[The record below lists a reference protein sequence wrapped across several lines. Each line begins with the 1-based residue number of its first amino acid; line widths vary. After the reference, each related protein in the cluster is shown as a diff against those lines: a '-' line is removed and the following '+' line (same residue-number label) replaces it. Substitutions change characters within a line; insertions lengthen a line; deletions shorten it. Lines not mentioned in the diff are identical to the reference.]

1 MQTAGPRSAR
11 DSGRR
16 DRGFLC
22 SLVTVLTAVM
32 IFMIAVPEDI
42 LSPVGQKTGLQAMAE
57 PNPLMRTMKLALLA
71 VGLIIIALRSA
82 AAQRLLAQVNR
93 FFIAFLFLVPA
104 SYLWS
109 ISRPDTLARFISISS
124 IVAIATAFCLAGWHP
139 RRFQVV
145 VRWVITAL
153 LAGSVVLYLTNP
165 DLAVEHGDGTLKDAW
180 HGLLSQKNA
189 FGMISS
195 MGVIFWLHAMLAR
208 DAGLIRGLAGVTLAL
223 TCLLH
228 SRSSTSILA
237 TSLSCFLLLL
247 CARPPR
253 ALRPY
258 LPYLVGGLVVV
269 VLVYALC
276 LLRLLPGLGILLSP
290 VTHLTGKDMTF
301 SNRSEIWRIIKDHIQ
316 LSPLIGSGYGAYWI
330 GPVPRSPSYTFLWQM
345 WFYPTE
351 SHNGYLEITNDLGF
365 VGLTVLFGYLLQFT
379 RQALDVLVVNRTQGA
394 LFIALF
400 FQQAILNLSES
411 CWLEINSG
419 PILPIMTLATMTLAR
434 TLLEQRQEARQAA
447 GARTASPA
455 VTSRHHPPFPGTH
468 PAPTAPPPL
477 RR

>member
-11 DSGRR
+11 DGGRR
-16 DRGFLC
+16 DRG
-22 SLVTVLTAVM
+22 SLSVLVAVLTVVL
-32 IFMIAVPEDI
+32 IFMTAVPEDI
-42 LSPVGQKTGLQAMAE
+42 LAPIGQKTSLQSMAE
-57 PNPLMRTMKLALLA
+57 PNPLMRTVKLALLA
-71 VGLIIIALRSA
+71 VSLIIIGLRSA
-82 AAQRLLAQVNR
+82 AAQRLLKQVNR
-93 FFIAFLFLVPA
+93 FFIVFLFLVPA

-109 ISRPDTLARFISISS
+109 ISRADTLARFISIAS
-124 IVAIATAFCLAGWHP
+124 IVAISTAFCLVGWHP

-145 VRWVITAL
+145 VRWTITVL

-195 MGVIFWLHAMLAR
+195 MGVVFWLHAMLSR
-208 DAGLIRGLAGVTLAL
+208 DAGLIRGLAGVALAL

-237 TSLSCFLLLL
+237 TSLSCLLLLL

-258 LPYLVGGLVVV
+258 VPYVVGGLVVV

-276 LLRLLPGLGILLSP
+276 LLRLLPGLGLLLSP
-290 VTHLTGKDMTF
+290 ITHLTGKDMTF
-301 SNRSEIWRIIKDHIQ
+301 SNRSEIWRIIKEHIQ

-365 VGLTVLFGYLLQFT
+365 VGLSVLFGYLIRFT
-379 RQALDVLVVNRTQGA
+379 RQALAVLAVSRAEGA

-434 TLLEQRQEARQAA
+434 TLLEQRQTARLAALARMASAA
-447 GARTASPA
+447 GHPSPPSPA
-455 VTSRHHPPFPGTH
+455 TH
-468 PAPTAPPPL
+468 PAPATARPL